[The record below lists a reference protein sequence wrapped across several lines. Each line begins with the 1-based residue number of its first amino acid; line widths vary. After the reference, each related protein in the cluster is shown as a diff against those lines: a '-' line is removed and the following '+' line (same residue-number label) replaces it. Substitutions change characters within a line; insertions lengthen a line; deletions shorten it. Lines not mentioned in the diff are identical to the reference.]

1 MLNWWHLMSWDISP
15 NALGLHSLAMQVD
28 SVAREKAR
36 SWTGRNI
43 WLKKS
48 LNDPIFEANMR

>member
-1 MLNWWHLMSWDISP
+1 MSWDISP

-36 SWTGRNI
+36 SWAGRNI
-43 WLKKS
+43 WSKEGLI
-48 LNDPIFEANMR
+48 DQIVEANMR